1 MVMNQFRKP
10 RVVKDNFTT
19 PRAVVSLRFFNCF
32 RLLLEKAPRRRNYD
46 NLADLMV
53 ISLEFNAMNWHL
65 MVMLYPGDLRN
76 KKELCDISGHR
87 RLLDSQRVCGF
98 GEEWKQFSP
107 RFAESVRV
115 VLGNCVATHMN
126 QSFKFAPP
134 KKWSF
139 EIWRNTI
146 NWYEISK
153 KNLWTQAQA
162 SLGKRGTIWR
172 TESTTAC
179 ADRLKN

>member
-1 MVMNQFRKP
+1 MNQFRKP

-19 PRAVVSLRFFNCF
+19 PRAVVSLRFSNCF

-76 KKELCDISGHR
+76 KKKLCDISGHR

-153 KNLWTQAQA
+153 KTCEHKLKHHPGSVAQSEGLKAQLPVLWPP
-162 SLGKRGTIWR
+162 
-172 TESTTAC
+172 
-179 ADRLKN
+179 